1 MTRILPETRTSS
13 LLEKVAVF
21 TQKRQEVLAGNI
33 ANISTPGYRTRDL
46 PVADFQK
53 ALQKALQKA
62 IDMQQPKPPSIGE
75 QLFPDLFHGGT
86 PVDVFEPELF
96 HAEERKPGD
105 LTFQDSANRSIETE
119 VMEMTRNS
127 MTQAAAIELLT
138 AQFRMTE
145 AVISGRA

>member
-1 MTRILPETRTSS
+1 MTKILPETRTVS
-13 LLEKVAVF
+13 LLEKMATF
-21 TQKRQEVLAGNI
+21 AQKRQEVLAGNI

-46 PVADFQK
+46 PVDDFQR
-53 ALQKALQKA
+53 ALRKA
-62 IDMQQPKPPSIGE
+62 IDLQQPKPPSLSD
-75 QLFPDLFHGGT
+75 QLFPNLSRQQS
-86 PVDVFEPELF
+86 PEDVFKPELF
-96 HAEERKPGD
+96 QASERKPGD

-127 MTQAAAIELLT
+127 LSQAAAIELLT

>member
-1 MTRILPETRTSS
+1 MTRILPETRTLS

-21 TQKRQEVLAGNI
+21 AQKRQEVLAGNI

-46 PVADFQK
+46 PIGEFQE
-53 ALQKALQKA
+53 ALKKA
-62 IDMQQPKPPSIGE
+62 IDLQQPRPASMAD
-75 QLFPDLFHGGT
+75 QLFPDLLQQRSPEDLFT
-86 PVDVFEPELF
+86 SELF
-96 HAEERKPGD
+96 HATERKPGD

-138 AQFRMTE
+138 AQLRMTE
-145 AVISGRA
+145 AVITGRA

>member
-1 MTRILPETRTSS
+1 VTRILPETRTSS

-53 ALQKALQKA
+53 ALQKA
-62 IDMQQPKPPSIGE
+62 IVMQQPKPPSIGE
-75 QLFPDLFHGGT
+75 QLFPDLFRGGT
-86 PVDVFEPELF
+86 PQDVFEPELF

>member
-1 MTRILPETRTSS
+1 MTRILPETRTLS

-21 TQKRQEVLAGNI
+21 SQKRQEVLAGNI

-46 PVADFQK
+46 PVGDFQQ
-53 ALQKALQKA
+53 ALNKA
-62 IDMQQPKPPSIGE
+62 IDLRKPSPPSLGDE
-75 QLFPDLFHGGT
+75 LMPRQATRDM
-86 PVDVFEPELF
+86 VENVFKSELF
-96 HAEERKPGD
+96 LAQERKPGD

-127 MTQAAAIELLT
+127 LTQAAAIELLT

-145 AVISGRA
+145 AVISGRV

>member
-1 MTRILPETRTSS
+1 MTKILPEMRTSS

-21 TQKRQEVLAGNI
+21 AQKRQEVLAGNI

-46 PVADFQK
+46 PVQDFQEALKK
-53 ALQKALQKA
+53 AVEL
-62 IDMQQPKPPSIGE
+62 QQPRPQSLAD
-75 QLFPDLFHGGT
+75 QLFPDLLPERSSQDVLT
-86 PVDVFEPELF
+86 PDLF
-96 HAEERKPGD
+96 NASERKPGD

-127 MTQAAAIELLT
+127 ITQAAAVELLT
-138 AQFRMTE
+138 AQFRLTE